1 MDNVLDGRIK
11 EVAERIKIVFF
22 NQKFI
27 AKDKLLGYTVTAAG
41 GKDHGKAGNQV
52 NSE

>member
-1 MDNVLDGRIK
+1 MRGNQTSK
-11 EVAERIKIVFF
+11 YFIKIFIKFVFF

>member
-1 MDNVLDGRIK
+1 MFIK
-11 EVAERIKIVFF
+11 FVFF
-22 NQKFI
+22 NQKCI